1 MVNTDVVKATQVL
14 HDVKLEGRSGQ
25 KHQIDVYW
33 EYEVA
38 GNKYKVA
45 IECKNYNRPV
55 PISVVQSF
63 KGVLDDLNGVN
74 GIIVTKKGFQEGA
87 KRYAKEWGISLK
99 ELRTLGNG
107 ESIIGEIEYNT
118 HLEVRHTLY
127 KVDEEWAINHG
138 KDFSRYRRNLDLM
151 RFENDNK
158 WSHATHI
165 PLQTTDH
172 IIRDCNGKAIS
183 SLEQMETEIPDHPT
197 EGFPFAFYFE
207 DGYVNM
213 PNVGPV
219 KILEVRYEYE
229 IRDQQHVMKIDAEGF
244 VRAILKDAQTGST
257 TLL

>member
-1 MVNTDVVKATQVL
+1 M
-14 HDVKLEGRSGQ
+14 
-25 KHQIDVYW
+25 
-33 EYEVA
+33 
-38 GNKYKVA
+38 
-45 IECKNYNRPV
+45 
-55 PISVVQSF
+55 
-63 KGVLDDLNGVN
+63 
-74 GIIVTKKGFQEGA
+74 
-87 KRYAKEWGISLK
+87 K
-99 ELRTLGNG
+99 ELRTPGYG

-138 KDFSRYRRNLDLM
+138 MDFSRYRRNLDLM
-151 RFENDNK
+151 RFDNDNK

-165 PLQTTDH
+165 PLQTMDN
-172 IIRDCNGKAIS
+172 IIRDCNGKALS

-197 EGFPFAFYFE
+197 EDFPFTFYFE

-213 PNVGPV
+213 PNMGPV

-229 IRDQQHVMKIDAEGF
+229 ISDQQRVMKIDAEGF